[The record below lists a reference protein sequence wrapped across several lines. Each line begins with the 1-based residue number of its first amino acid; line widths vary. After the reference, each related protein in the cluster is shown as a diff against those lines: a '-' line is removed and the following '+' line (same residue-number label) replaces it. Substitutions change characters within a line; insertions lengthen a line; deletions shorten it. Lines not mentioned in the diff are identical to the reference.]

1 MPGNVGEAT
10 VNMSKFSGKMSVII
24 PSYRPDGKLIEV
36 VRKLREK
43 GFGDIILVVMAAEMS
58 SDRFSERYLFFP
70 R

>member
-43 GFGDIILVVMAAEMS
+43 GFGDIILVDDGS
-58 SDRFSERYLFFP
+58 
-70 R
+70 